1 MTPTSPTSLR
11 RRLCRRLAQDRGQA
25 LVEFAIVLPVLLL
38 IIVGI
43 LTFGRYTNYANQQT
57 QMAGQ
62 AARYAALN
70 VNPSS
75 SLTLQNFIQAQ
86 ATGELGAGS
95 SSVTSA
101 VKVYLYTYPSTASPT
116 VGTPVVACVIS
127 TVSLLPMLGTV
138 TSMQMVQSA
147 TMRIEQAQTSAK
159 WTPDATV
166 PAKCPAT

>member
-1 MTPTSPTSLR
+1 MTPTSHTPFLR
-11 RRLCRRLAQDRGQA
+11 RWRRRLAQEHGQA
-25 LVEFAIVLPVLLL
+25 LVEFAIVLPVLLM

-43 LTFGRYTNYANQQT
+43 LAFGRYTNYANQQT

-62 AARYAALN
+62 AARYAALD

-75 SLTLQNFIQAQ
+75 TLTLQNYVQAQ
-86 ATGELGAGS
+86 ATGELAAGS

-101 VKVYLYTYPSTASPT
+101 VKVYLYTYPSSTSPAA
-116 VGTPVVACVIS
+116 GTPVVACVIS

-138 TSMQMVQSA
+138 TSMTIVQSA

-159 WTPDATV
+159 WTPDTTI
-166 PAKCPAT
+166 PSKCPAT